1 MSQAAQAFQRCPRCG
16 NENKGEDY
24 QCSFCGKRLRI
35 ETIEKF
41 FLFRRIEEEWSAP
54 AAWYRKIFWLFRDP
68 PRAFHDINHK
78 RSKAPGFN
86 ILGIN
91 ALLWGLMG
99 LAFFTHFEIVS
110 INGSP
115 TTAFD
120 LRLFPYGLS
129 MFLSFYIFGAL
140 YQLIFYSILIWLF
153 TKGANYAVGFSERLE
168 ARFGGEKGEKKE
180 YDAAEISVF
189 SIYKSGTLLQKQES
203 HKTKMMLCA
212 FTPFLLINTIKIF
225 IVLVAFP
232 TVQVQVIDTSNSVF
246 DATFFNAMFS
256 SSVWGILDFLEA
268 ITIAVWVPILISI
281 AIRELANSST
291 YRVLVSSFTIGIIVA
306 IFFYFMRPTLF
317 GVAAA

>member
-54 AAWYRKIFWLFRDP
+54 AAWYRKILWLFRDP

-78 RSKAPGFN
+78 RSKAPGFI
-86 ILGIN
+86 ILWIN
-91 ALLWGLMG
+91 SLLWGLMG
-99 LAFFTHFEIVS
+99 LAFFSHFQIVS
-110 INGSP
+110 INGTP
-115 TTAFD
+115 VTPLD
-120 LRLFPYGLS
+120 LFLFPYGLS
-129 MFLSFYIFGAL
+129 MFLSFFLFGTL
-140 YQLIFYSILIWLF
+140 YQLIFYTILNWLF

-168 ARFGGEKGEKKE
+168 ARFGGGKGDEKE
-180 YDAAEISVF
+180 YDASEISVF

-203 HKTKMMLCA
+203 HKNKMMLCA
-212 FTPFLLINTIKIF
+212 FTPFLLINTIKIVIILAGF
-225 IVLVAFP
+225 PNTQVVVAS
-232 TVQVQVIDTSNSVF
+232 IGSSSF
-246 DATFFNAMFS
+246 DSSIFGPMFN

-268 ITIAVWVPILISI
+268 ITIAVWVPILASI

-291 YRVLVSSFTIGIIVA
+291 YRVLISSFIIGIIA
-306 IFFYFMRPTLF
+306 SIFFYFMRPTLF
-317 GVAAA
+317 GIAVT